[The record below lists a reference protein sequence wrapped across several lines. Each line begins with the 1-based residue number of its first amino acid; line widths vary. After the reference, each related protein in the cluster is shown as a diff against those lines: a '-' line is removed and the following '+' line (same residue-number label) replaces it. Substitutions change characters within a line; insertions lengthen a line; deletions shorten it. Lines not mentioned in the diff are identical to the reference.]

1 MARRLTQ
8 HTIGLLNNDE
18 MRTENDE
25 MRTETIDANITVNNR
40 KRIQQDGERLYA
52 NTKA

>member
-18 MRTENDE
+18 MRNDE
-25 MRTETIDANITVNNR
+25 MRTETIDANIIANNR